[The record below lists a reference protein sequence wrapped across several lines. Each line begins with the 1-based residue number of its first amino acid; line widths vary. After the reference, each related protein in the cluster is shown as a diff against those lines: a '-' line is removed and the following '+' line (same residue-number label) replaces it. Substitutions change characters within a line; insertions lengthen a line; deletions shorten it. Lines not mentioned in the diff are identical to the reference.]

1 MNAILM
7 KKILSLRSFF
17 ILMAII
23 LLAVG
28 CREEEKKAKR
38 EVPAEKKPEL
48 NLKIER
54 FDKDLF
60 QLKSYKDSPPVGDL
74 RKNYPV
80 FFDVFTK
87 NVLNIGDSSNPQ
99 LNRLL
104 LDFLNDPEINRIK
117 EEVGIIL
124 PDLSLDETVLSD
136 AFKNY
141 KFFFPE
147 KTIPR
152 IVAVLSGFNYQNFVT
167 ENYLAIGL
175 EFYLGSNHRYYQMLQ
190 YPAYKTKQLTKE
202 YITSDAM
209 KSWIIT
215 EFEDI
220 ADKKNL
226 LSQMIFHGKI
236 LYLMDQLMPETE
248 DSLKWGFSA
257 NNLAWLEKEE
267 SMIWKY
273 LIDKKLLFNNKPIE
287 TMKYVN
293 EGPFTPG
300 MPREAP
306 ARTAL
311 WVGMR
316 IVESY
321 MKKHPDIS
329 PAQLMKMKDAA
340 TILNQSGYKPL

>member
-17 ILMAII
+17 ILAAIF
-23 LLAVG
+23 LVVSG
-28 CREEEKKAKR
+28 CRDEQKEAKR

-48 NLKIER
+48 SLKIER

-60 QLKSYKDSPPVGDL
+60 ELKAYKESPPIAPL
-74 RKNYPV
+74 KRNYPV

-87 NVLNIGDSSNPQ
+87 NVINIGDSSNPQ
-99 LNRLL
+99 LSRLL
-104 LDFLNDPEINRIK
+104 LDFLNDPEINRIT
-117 EEVGIIL
+117 EEVGL
-124 PDLSLDETVLSD
+124 KVPDLSLDETVLSD

-141 KFFFPE
+141 KYFFPE
-147 KTIPR
+147 KKIPR
-152 IVAVLSGFNYQNFVT
+152 LVAVISGFNYQNFVT

-175 EFYLGSNHRYYQMLQ
+175 EFYLGSEHRYYKMLQ
-190 YPAYKTKQLTKE
+190 YPEYKTKVLSKE
-202 YITSDAM
+202 YLSSDAM
-209 KSWIIT
+209 KSWILT

-220 ADKKNL
+220 SDKKNL

-236 LYLMDQLMPETE
+236 LYLMDQLLPETA
-248 DSLKWGFSA
+248 DTLKWGFSA
-257 NNLAWLEKEE
+257 KNLSWMEKEE
-267 SMIWKY
+267 AMIWKY
-273 LIDKKLLFNNKPIE
+273 LIDKKLLFNNKPTE

-340 TILNQSGYKPL
+340 NILNQSGYKPL